1 MSGNDHY
8 ADIRELADEARA
20 LDDRSFKALFDVLRT
35 ELARRETIRKGL
47 DIGERLQFDTVVDL
61 IRERTKLGEADALA
75 MIRAHEPWPRTRGG
89 S

>member
-1 MSGNDHY
+1 MSGNDHHS
-8 ADIRELADEARA
+8 DVKRLAEEATTLEDA
-20 LDDRSFKALFDVLRT
+20 HLQSLLDVLQA

-47 DIGERLQFDTVVDL
+47 DVGERLQFDTVVDY
-61 IRERTKLGEADALA
+61 IRNRTKLGEADALA